1 MQRFAVAFETL
12 ALACVPHHVSVQ
24 FQRIAGAMSRGQEER
39 RAVQGGVLKRMK
51 ELEAKCGMMK
61 SSKVR
66 RLRCHCVADVFK

>member
-1 MQRFAVAFETL
+1 
-12 ALACVPHHVSVQ
+12 
-24 FQRIAGAMSRGQEER
+24 MSRGQEER

-51 ELEAKCGMMK
+51 ELEAKCGIMK

>member
-1 MQRFAVAFETL
+1 MKRWHLRAFL
-12 ALACVPHHVSVQ
+12 IMFLCN
-24 FQRIAGAMSRGQEER
+24 QRIAGAMSRGQEER